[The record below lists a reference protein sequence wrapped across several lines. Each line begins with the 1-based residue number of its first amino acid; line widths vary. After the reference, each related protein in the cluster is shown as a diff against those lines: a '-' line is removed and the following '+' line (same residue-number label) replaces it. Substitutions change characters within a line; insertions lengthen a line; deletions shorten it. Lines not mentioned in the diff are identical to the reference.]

1 MKRFVLQSIIALF
14 ILVLFSITTVHATSI
29 IYEATDMIDTT
40 PGQDLWEYAYTVSD
54 YSFDTNYGFTIFFDY
69 TLYSDLEDSPPFVNT
84 NWDTMVWQ
92 PDLSIPDDGVYDALA
107 LVNGASLADT
117 FTLGFVWLGSS
128 APGPQYFEVYDN
140 TWNTVESGQTAPV
153 PEPATLLLF
162 GSGLLGL
169 AGFKRVRN
177 FSNKL
182 QNIWT

>member
-177 FSNKL
+177 FSHKL